1 MSGAG
6 GRFATPRWALTG
18 LLACVGGLIL
28 LACVE
33 ILVVPRPEAL
43 AEREARHAQV
53 LRSAELLRSS
63 ALAHR
68 AQLPGPLR
76 DQFRARTQRATGEL
90 AQALGK
96 APWAGPDLQALDR
109 AVSTLDQDPAAALR
123 AADLA
128 SRLRDED
135 VARLAE
141 RRREARLAR
150 YGALWARL
158 ALLGVMT
165 VVGGE
170 ALRRLLASQ
179 AAVRDLQAERDALME
194 LLDHTRDFAGL
205 AKADGTILFWNA
217 ALRGLHDLGSGSSG
231 RHRLPALAIADNHTP
246 ESYQNLLQQGIPTAF
261 TRGRWSGES
270 TFVDASGREV
280 PVRQVLVG
288 LRDAL
293 QRPTHLA
300 MVATDLREART
311 LERMRQALVRT
322 VSHDLR
328 SPLAS
333 LRGALGAYS
342 SRHLEGRGEEE
353 ARLLRLA
360 ERSAERLSRFV
371 DDLLDL
377 EKLEA
382 GEVPFH
388 RVLTPGEALAEGLA
402 RTLRPELEE
411 HGLGLEAGAAAGPKA
426 NLLLDPDW
434 MQRALASLALE
445 TAAGVPQGGSL
456 AIRHGLVLGE
466 PGRPRAFWLEMAAL
480 RPGGAAAPSPE
491 PEGGGN
497 GPGLALQVARAVVRQ
512 HGGTVADLPGG
523 GLRVELPLH
532 HGLASPLDVEP
543 AAHGA
548 ARILVVEGDPGPA
561 LALRVGLESRGALTR
576 HASDLG
582 EALRTLQ
589 GQVLDLV
596 VVEAEGSPLRLLDLG
611 EALRTNPRQ
620 AGAGLALSRRAAQ
633 DREAPRGSL
642 LVLAD
647 ALPLAPASRLRV
659 HRAVEQVARPRGGA
673 HRPGLVLLE
682 PQEGRRAEA
691 LALLEGCGDLSVAA
705 SAERAR
711 DLLAEEDRDLLV
723 AGPGGIAQLGAV
735 LQAPG
740 PAVQALLVLATPGG
754 EDPLAALAEAMAGLA
769 AGDLVEALL
778 RAAGAAGGRPA

>member
-1 MSGAG
+1 MASGGSIA
-6 GRFATPRWALTG
+6 APRWAVTG

-28 LACVE
+28 LAIFE
-33 ILVVPRPEAL
+33 MLVVPRPEAL

-53 LRSAELLRSS
+53 LRSTELLRSS

-68 AQLPGPLR
+68 AQPPGPLR
-76 DQFRARTQRATGEL
+76 DQFRARAQRAAAEL
-90 AQALGK
+90 AQALGE
-96 APWAGPDLQALDR
+96 APWAGLDLQALGK
-109 AVSTLDQDPAAALR
+109 AVTALDQDPEAALR

-128 SRLRDED
+128 ARLRDED
-135 VARLAE
+135 VTRLAE

-158 ALLGVMT
+158 ALLVVMT

-170 ALRRLLASQ
+170 ALRQLMANR

-246 ESYQNLLQQGIPTAF
+246 ASYQNLLQEGIPTAF
-261 TRGRWSGES
+261 ARGRWSGES
-270 TFVDASGREV
+270 TFVDSAGREV

-288 LRDAL
+288 LRDARE
-293 QRPTHLA
+293 RPTHLA
-300 MVATDLREART
+300 MVASDLRETRT
-311 LERMRQALVRT
+311 LERMRQSLVRT

-333 LRGALGAYS
+333 LRGALGALS
-342 SRHLEGRGEEE
+342 SRHLEGLAEEE
-353 ARLLRLA
+353 RRLLRLA

-382 GEVPFH
+382 GQVPFH
-388 RVLTPGEALAEGLA
+388 RILISGEDFAAGLA
-402 RTLRPELEE
+402 RVLRPELEV
-411 HGLGLEAGAAAGPKA
+411 HGLRLEAGTTAGPRA

-434 MQRALASLALE
+434 MLRALATLALE
-445 TAAGVPQGGSL
+445 AAAGVPEGGSL
-456 AIRHGLVLGE
+456 TIRHGLVLGE
-466 PGRPRAFWLEMAAL
+466 PGRPRAFWLETEAL
-480 RPGGAAAPSPE
+480 RPAGASTSPLE
-491 PEGGGN
+491 PEGGGH
-497 GPGLALQVARAVVRQ
+497 GPGLSLQVARAILRQ

-523 GLRVELPLH
+523 VLRVELPLH
-532 HGLASPLDVEP
+532 HGLSTPLDPGP

-548 ARILVVEGDPGPA
+548 ARILVVEEDPGPA
-561 LALRVGLESRGALTR
+561 LALRVALESRGALTR
-576 HASDLG
+576 HASDLA

-596 VVEAEGSPLRLLDLG
+596 VVEVDGTSMRLLDLA

-620 AGAGLALSRRAAQ
+620 AGAGLAVSRRDPQAGDAQ
-633 DREAPRGSL
+633 RGSL

-659 HRAVEQVARPRGGA
+659 HRAVEQVARPRSGV

-682 PQEGRRAEA
+682 PHEGRRGEA
-691 LALLEGCGDLSVAA
+691 LALLEGCGDLGLAA
-705 SAERAR
+705 TAGRAC

-723 AGPGGIAQLGAV
+723 AGPGGLPLLGEV
-735 LQAPG
+735 LRARG
-740 PAVQALLVLATPGG
+740 PAVQALLVLAAPGG
-754 EDPLAALAEAMAGLA
+754 EDPLPTVAEAMASLGT
-769 AGDLVEALL
+769 GDLVETLL
-778 RAAGAAGGRPA
+778 RAAGAAEGRPA